1 MAEEVP
7 QDVAAAIID
16 RVASNQMGVD
26 PAQAQAPKKEAD
38 EKPTETE
45 KAVEEGSPKVES
57 DAMDENPVL
66 YKILMGKDADGN
78 DEYRDLS
85 PEQIS
90 ATLKRYAALNHKNA
104 EMKPVNM
111 VIEAAIKNGLAKDP
125 MDAARQ
131 LVNLMKAGDKNTE
144 LGDTDGTT
152 NVALKEEA
160 QASGD
165 MFTQYEEDNAIS
177 LPPGYREMM
186 AALPQ
191 ITQQNQQ
198 LMQAVQGML
207 QNAQGTAKQGA
218 ELAASGIA
226 DKSSAMATRIAN
238 NLDRMA
244 QKTGLSEDQA
254 EDFRIFAFERGYT
267 SEDFLDPQLAM
278 KVGTDYKNSVQ
289 SGDMERLREIAK
301 RRQAFTGTVGNT
313 PQSEIASDTGVEAEG
328 DSTLNRLAAQ
338 RRA

>member
-1 MAEEVP
+1 
-7 QDVAAAIID
+7 
-16 RVASNQMGVD
+16 
-26 PAQAQAPKKEAD
+26 
-38 EKPTETE
+38 
-45 KAVEEGSPKVES
+45 
-57 DAMDENPVL
+57 
-66 YKILMGKDADGN
+66 
-78 DEYRDLS
+78 
-85 PEQIS
+85 
-90 ATLKRYAALNHKNA
+90 
-104 EMKPVNM
+104 MKPVNM
-111 VIEAAIKNGLAKDP
+111 VIEAAIKNGIAKDP

-131 LVNLMKAGDKNTE
+131 LVNLLKAGDKNAE

-152 NVALKEEA
+152 NVTLKE
-160 QASGD
+160 QAGD
-165 MFTQYEEDNAIS
+165 LFAQYEEDNAIS

-198 LMQAVQGML
+198 LMQAVQAML
-207 QNAQGTAKQGA
+207 QNAQGSAKQGA

-289 SGDMERLREIAK
+289 SGDMERLRDIAK

-313 PQSEIASDTGVEAEG
+313 PQSEMASETGVEAEG
-328 DSTLNRLAAQ
+328 NSTLDRLAQ
-338 RRA
+338 RGRMT